1 MELVTKTCANRTREG
16 VEVGNL
22 TAMLLAA
29 LRDMQWR
36 RRRLVIAI
44 ISTGLIFAMTLVLI
58 GLSNGFRVEAQRSV
72 DSMGVDTFLIKSG
85 AAGPF
90 LGATPFSKPDLIRV
104 RDSLGVTE
112 VVPLACAASTV
123 VDGTSRRNVTVFGAP
138 GSGLGMP
145 HMSEGQA
152 PSTEEQVA
160 VSSTLKR
167 HVGDEIQVG
176 ARTLRVVGIVS
187 NSTTLAKTPNI
198 FLTNRGV
205 QLLAYNGLP
214 LISSIAIKGT
224 PQRPLEGFRTVD
236 RAAGADDLLRP
247 VKVASGS
254 ITIVAG
260 LMSVVAVLIV
270 GSVVYLS
277 ALERLRD
284 FAVFKAIGVPTR
296 SILAGLALQAVI
308 VTLLAAVLGVLFSF
322 VLAPTFPM
330 LVVVP
335 ISAYLGLPLAA
346 ILIGV
351 LASLAGFRRAVAVD
365 PALAFGGP

>member
-1 MELVTKTCANRTREG
+1 
-16 VEVGNL
+16 
-22 TAMLLAA
+22 MLLAA

-58 GLSNGFRVEAQRSV
+58 GLSNGFRVEAQRSA
-72 DSMGVDTFLIKSG
+72 DSLGVDTFVLKAG

-90 LGATPFSKPDLIRV
+90 LGATPFAQADLSQIAAEP
-104 RDSLGVTE
+104 GVE
-112 VVPLACAASTV
+112 AAVPLACAASTV
-123 VDGTSRRNVTVFGAP
+123 KDGASRRNVTVFGAP
-138 GSGLGMP
+138 GRGLGMP
-145 HMSEGQA
+145 GMSEGRTPSA
-152 PSTEEQVA
+152 PDEVA
-160 VSSTLKR
+160 VSSTLDR

-176 ARTLRVVGIVS
+176 ARTMRVVGIVP
-187 NSTTLAKTPNI
+187 NSTALAKTPNI
-198 FLTNRGV
+198 FLTTEGV
-205 QLLAYNGLP
+205 QRLSYNGQP
-214 LISSIAIKGT
+214 IISSIAIKGT
-224 PQRPLEGFRTVD
+224 PQRLPDGYQVVD
-236 RAAGADDLLRP
+236 RAAGATDLLRP

-260 LMSVVAVLIV
+260 LMSIVAVLIV

-308 VTLLAAVLGVLFSF
+308 VALLAAVLGVAFSL
-322 VLAPTFPM
+322 VLGPTFPM

-335 ISAYLGLPLAA
+335 AVAYLGLPLAA
-346 ILIGV
+346 IVIGL
-351 LASLAGFRRAVAVD
+351 LASVAGFRRAVAVD